1 MSILKIDDKNEIYYE
16 YIEPKS
22 KGCTFVFVNALTG
35 NTDAWNGEIANKLT
49 EQGNGYL
56 AYNFRGQEKSKF
68 DETLIL
74 DTDLIVSDL
83 CLLLESLKPSNV
95 VLVGLSIGG
104 LYATLALQKGINS
117 LGIIL
122 INTLRKNSL
131 RLEWINQTM
140 VNVARYGG
148 TSLLMDFNMPVIAS
162 PQLLEKMKPNALNP
176 DNYKPLDPKSGIF
189 KLMEG
194 SLTADWNFDW
204 SQINLPT
211 LILTGH
217 YDKVFRI
224 SEDVDALSRMIKLS
238 ERIEMPD
245 CGHLIPVEKPI
256 IFAKFIND
264 FIKKLR

>member
-16 YIEPKS
+16 YIEPKIN
-22 KGCTFVFVNALTG
+22 GYTFIFVNALTG
-35 NTDAWNGEIANKLT
+35 NTDAWNGEIGNKLT
-49 EQGNGYL
+49 DKGNGYL

-176 DNYKPLDPKSGIF
+176 DNYKPLDENSGIF
-189 KLMEG
+189 KLMQG
-194 SLTADWNFDW
+194 SLTADWNLDW
-204 SQINLPT
+204 SNIKVPT
-211 LILTGH
+211 LIMTGH
-217 YDKVFRI
+217 YDKVFRNPDDI
-224 SEDVDALSRMIKLS
+224 DELAGLIENA
-238 ERIEMPD
+238 ERLELAD
-245 CGHLIPVEKPI
+245 CGHLIPIEKPG
-256 IFAKFIND
+256 IFANYIND
-264 FIKKLR
+264 FVKKLR

>member
-35 NTDAWNGEIANKLT
+35 NTDAWNGEIGNKLT

-83 CLLLESLKPSNV
+83 CLLLESLKPDNV

-176 DNYKPLDPKSGIF
+176 DNYKPLDENSGIF
-189 KLMEG
+189 KLMQG
-194 SLTADWNFDW
+194 SLTADWNLDW
-204 SQINLPT
+204 SNIKVPT
-211 LILTGH
+211 LIMTGH
-217 YDKVFRI
+217 YDKVFRNPDDI
-224 SEDVDALSRMIKLS
+224 DELAGLIENA
-238 ERIEMPD
+238 ERLELAD
-245 CGHLIPVEKPI
+245 CGHLIPIEKPD
-256 IFAKFIND
+256 IFANYIND
-264 FIKKLR
+264 FVKKLR